1 MAFEHNISRGISLGS
16 RSIGA
21 GKQYTGDISTSFSL
35 SIPDSSTE
43 YDCNFTLDLGNGLVS
58 LFILSDQVITL
69 KTNTYATPDDTL
81 VLVANV
87 PYIWHTGWYD
97 TTLFATVDILELNAD
112 NASGSAATLQ
122 IETLID
128 AVA

>member
-1 MAFEHNISRGISLGS
+1 MAFTHSISRSVSLIG
-16 RSIGA
+16 RSIGS
-21 GKQYTGDISTSFSL
+21 GSQFTGDIATSFNL

-43 YDCNFTLDLGNGLVS
+43 FDCNFTLDLGNGLIS
-58 LFILSDQVITL
+58 LFILSNEVITL

-97 TTLFATVDILELNAD
+97 TTLFGTVDILELNAD

-122 IETLID
+122 IETLVD

>member
-1 MAFEHNISRGISLGS
+1 MAFSQSISRGWSSGS
-16 RSIGA
+16 RSIGSA
-21 GKQYTGDISTSFSL
+21 KSYVGDISTSFSL

-87 PYIWHTGWYD
+87 PYVWHTGWYD

-122 IETLID
+122 IETLVD